1 VYGGQGCADGGEAL
15 GRGDHA
21 GSNLTRLEEWS
32 HAARYALRHHLPP
45 DFKQELG
52 MRVTEVKQRTIESEA
67 PEPET
72 HASRE
77 GADWPD
83 HPGQG
88 LLLDEAEPGP
98 AREGPAIGG

>member
-1 VYGGQGCADGGEAL
+1 
-15 GRGDHA
+15 
-21 GSNLTRLEEWS
+21 
-32 HAARYALRHHLPP
+32 
-45 DFKQELG
+45 

-83 HPGQG
+83 PGQG

-98 AREGPAIGG
+98 AREGPAMRG